1 MKTFLKLQKINI
13 LIDADIS
20 ESRLEVAKSLGAD
33 HTLLVGKED
42 SETLASKVANK
53 LDAKSDVTI
62 ECSGAESSIRLAIF
76 VIISET
82 LASFL
87 S

>member
-42 SETLASKVANK
+42 SETLASKVADK
-53 LDAKSDVTI
+53 LGAKSDVTI